1 MAYSIDSISDD
12 CYEGT
17 TCLINKYNIRDESKL
32 AELEAMIT
40 LAITSEMEQV
50 ALKDGFN
57 ENDYKAIHRQLFDTL
72 YTWAGEYRTID
83 ISKKGTAFAKHDEIP
98 ELLMNCFKRLKA
110 MDFFRGLP
118 FDDFIDEIV
127 DIYCTTNYI
136 HPFREGNGRTQRVF
150 LSQLIHYNGYEIH
163 FSKIDTDEL
172 MLGTIH
178 AAHGVVDY
186 LRDIFKEHIKPTL
199 R

>member
-1 MAYSIDSISDD
+1 MAYSVDSISAD

-17 TCLINKYNIRDESKL
+17 TCLINKFNIRDESKL

-40 LAITSEMEQV
+40 LAKTSEMEHA
-50 ALKDGFN
+50 ALKGCFN
-57 ENDYKAIHRQLFDTL
+57 ENDYKAIHRKLFDTL
-72 YTWAGEYRTID
+72 YDWAGEYRTID
-83 ISKKGTAFAKHDEIP
+83 ISKKGTAFAKCNEIP
-98 ELLMNCFKRLKA
+98 DLLMNCFKRLKS
-110 MDFFRGLP
+110 MDYFRGVP

-150 LSQLIHYNGYEIH
+150 LSQLIRYNGYEIH

>member
-1 MAYSIDSISDD
+1 MAYSVDSISDD

-98 ELLMNCFKRLKA
+98 ELL
-110 MDFFRGLP
+110 
-118 FDDFIDEIV
+118 
-127 DIYCTTNYI
+127 
-136 HPFREGNGRTQRVF
+136 
-150 LSQLIHYNGYEIH
+150 
-163 FSKIDTDEL
+163 
-172 MLGTIH
+172 
-178 AAHGVVDY
+178 
-186 LRDIFKEHIKPTL
+186 
-199 R
+199 